1 MANTND
7 YFGFELLNKLV
18 DNKLNKKEDVLILF
32 AHWFFIKNGFKCI
45 GLGDSKTV
53 EANVEGN
60 ELLPEEWNQKDH
72 YSLRYLKEGQ
82 LYILLGRKSD
92 NNLLLN
98 LLRVDD
104 NGVSNV
110 KFQTETI
117 VNSIHGPLATLIP
130 TYQEVMNKIRE
141 DLVEPVYTG
150 TAREMS
156 TQTTQNESQG
166 RRLPNSDND
175 PLRVG
180 PPHIPQRPPRWDP
193 ASDPRAVGRADLDPF
208 AGVGPR
214 GGGMI
219 FDPFQQDRNLPNPR
233 YPHPNRPGGL
243 GGPAFLPPGA
253 VPPGARFDPFGPP
266 DNDLPRPSRRNPD
279 HDHLPPP
286 GYDDMF
292 M

>member
-1 MANTND
+1 MANTAE
-7 YFGFELLNKLV
+7 YFGFEMLNKLV
-18 DNKLNKKEDVLILF
+18 DNQLNKKEDVLILF
-32 AHWFFIKNGFKCI
+32 THWFFIKTGFKCI
-45 GLGDSKTV
+45 GLGDEKTV
-53 EANVEGN
+53 EPNTEGH
-60 ELLPEEWNQKDH
+60 EFLPEGWNQKDF
-72 YSLRYLKEGQ
+72 YALRYLKEGQ

-110 KFQTETI
+110 KFQTETV
-117 VNSIHGPLATLIP
+117 VNSIHGGLSTLIP

-156 TQTTQNESQG
+156 TQTSQSED
-166 RRLPNSDND
+166 RRPSNPDND

-193 ASDPRAVGRADLDPF
+193 ATDPRAVGRADLDPF

-214 GGGMI
+214 GGGML
-219 FDPFQQDRNLPNPR
+219 FDPFQPDRNLPNPR
-233 YPHPNRPGGL
+233 FPGRPGGI

-253 VPPGARFDPFGPP
+253 IPPGARFDPFGPP
-266 DNDLPRPSRRNPD
+266 DNNLPRPPRGNPD

>member
-1 MANTND
+1 MANTAE
-7 YFGFELLNKLV
+7 YFGFEMLNKLV
-18 DNKLNKKEDVLILF
+18 DNQLNKKEDVLILF
-32 AHWFFIKNGFKCI
+32 THWFFIKTGFKCI
-45 GLGDSKTV
+45 GLGDEKTV
-53 EANVEGN
+53 EPNTEGH
-60 ELLPEEWNQKDH
+60 EFLPEGWNQKDF
-72 YSLRYLKEGQ
+72 YALRYLKE
-82 LYILLGRKSD
+82 
-92 NNLLLN
+92 
-98 LLRVDD
+98 
-104 NGVSNV
+104 
-110 KFQTETI
+110 ETV
-117 VNSIHGPLATLIP
+117 VNSIHGGLSTLIP

-156 TQTTQNESQG
+156 TQTSQSED
-166 RRLPNSDND
+166 RRPSNPDND

-193 ASDPRAVGRADLDPF
+193 ATDPRAVGRADLDPF

-214 GGGMI
+214 GGGML
-219 FDPFQQDRNLPNPR
+219 FDPFQPDRNLPNPR
-233 YPHPNRPGGL
+233 FPGRPGGI

-253 VPPGARFDPFGPP
+253 IPPGARFDPFGPP
-266 DNDLPRPSRRNPD
+266 DNNLPRPPRGNPD